1 MEGAVAGTAHDD
13 EGRFVGFAND
23 DLVIGTFPDRDPQYV
38 DFSAADVAT
47 VHAVW
52 RYTVT
57 SPERVYAL
65 IRAVEYL
72 VADELVGD
80 IVECGVWRGG
90 SMMAV
95 ARTVRAENP
104 VHGSELSRQP
114 SGVMIIGHV
123 PLVHV
128 PPDHAANG
136 VAAARPA

>member
-1 MEGAVAGTAHDD
+1 MAGTARDD

-72 VADELVGD
+72 VADELAGD
-80 IVECGVWRGG
+80 IR
-90 SMMAV
+90 SAV
-95 ARTVRAENP
+95 GAVTCV
-104 VHGSELSRQP
+104 L
-114 SGVMIIGHV
+114 
-123 PLVHV
+123 V
-128 PPDHAANG
+128 PPEPIFRERVKKGPENRISLVSG
-136 VAAARPA
+136 